1 MDLRTLRRHRVGD
14 LLNLAVGPDE
24 IEDGWPLVAYLTRT
38 LRLSDQ
44 RATAEA
50 GCHE

>member
-1 MDLRTLRRHRVGD
+1 VLSTHSLED
-14 LLNLAVGPDE
+14 LLRVVVGPDV
-24 IEDGWPLVAYLTRT
+24 IEETWPLVAYLTRT

-50 GCHE
+50 GCRE